1 MEPLYFGFF
10 VFFTIQCVYTIREAK
25 KLIYQAENALRIENE
40 MSHTRIAIMLSQIQP
55 HFLYNSLL
63 GIKRLCEIEPKKAA
77 EAIAHFSYFLR
88 GNMDSLSCT
97 SLVTFEQEKEHV
109 MNYLYMEQMRFEERL
124 TVSWDLEYTDFL
136 LPTLTIQPLVENAV
150 HYGIT
155 KKREGGTIT
164 IRTMREQDVIAI
176 LIEDDGVGFDIS
188 EKKEDGR
195 SHVGIENVR
204 QRLIKQCDATLMIN
218 STKGIGTVVRIEIPF
233 RGDFC
238 EDNSSR

>member
-1 MEPLYFGFF
+1 
-10 VFFTIQCVYTIREAK
+10 
-25 KLIYQAENALRIENE
+25 

-77 EAIAHFSYFLR
+77 EAIEHFSYFLR

-195 SHVGIENVR
+195 SHVGIENE
-204 QRLIKQCDATLMIN
+204 
-218 STKGIGTVVRIEIPF
+218 IGRAHV
-233 RGDFC
+233 
-238 EDNSSR
+238 